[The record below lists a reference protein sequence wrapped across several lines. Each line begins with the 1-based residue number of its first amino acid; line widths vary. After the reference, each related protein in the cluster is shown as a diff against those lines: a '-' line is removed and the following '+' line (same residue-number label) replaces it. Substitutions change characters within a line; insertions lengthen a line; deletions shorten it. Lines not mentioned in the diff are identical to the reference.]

1 MINSSSKTDVR
12 LKMVYSF
19 AAQTFVPLA
28 AELVQLFK
36 LPGEG
41 QYDPPEPLTSVHIW
55 GFTVKQ

>member
-41 QYDPPEPLTSVHIW
+41 QYDPPEPLTSVHI
-55 GFTVKQ
+55 